1 MRKTNIVNLSL
12 VLRNVN
18 RKEKYYEKF
27 KDKYFINYIRQYI
40 IFDLYIFASSK
51 TSSFG
56 KFSSGLLVGLS
67 IGCNLIGIIL
77 TTSYI
82 ANNKDK

>member
-1 MRKTNIVNLSL
+1 MKKLKTGISLIILGNILYL
-12 VLRNVN
+12 V
-18 RKEKYYEKF
+18 
-27 KDKYFINYIRQYI
+27 
-40 IFDLYIFASSK
+40 YIFASSK

-56 KFSSGLLVGLS
+56 EFSSGLLVGLS

-82 ANNKDK
+82 ANNK